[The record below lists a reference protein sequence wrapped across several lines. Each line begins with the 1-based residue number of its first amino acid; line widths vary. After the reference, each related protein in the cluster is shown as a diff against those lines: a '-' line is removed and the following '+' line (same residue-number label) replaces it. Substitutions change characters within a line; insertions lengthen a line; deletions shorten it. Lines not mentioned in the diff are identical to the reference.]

1 MRTRQPTLLRNSL
14 MPLYS
19 SNSKYPTS
27 KPTPAQPSWLSGQP
41 SSKPMY
47 NNSSNSTNNEVFIK
61 LWDLFGDTWNG
72 AQWHLERPNGHI
84 ESYSLELDQSPYNV
98 YIHDLSNKSA
108 QEGLYYMTVQ
118 TPDESMPAE
127 WWEVSAINH

>member
-1 MRTRQPTLLRNSL
+1 MSGYYSDELRFRIDNGQCYVDSIPSLEPSYASLLV
-14 MPLYS
+14 
-19 SNSKYPTS
+19 
-27 KPTPAQPSWLSGQP
+27 SGQP
-41 SSKPMY
+41 SVEPTY
-47 NNSSNSTNNEVFIK
+47 HNSSNSTSGGVYIT

-72 AQWHLERPNGHI
+72 AQWHLEGPNGHI
-84 ESYSLELDQSPYNV
+84 ESYSPVLDQSPYNV